1 MDGAH
6 LRLEAVRVEMPQMA
20 PVGVIDGALPRSRAL
35 AIRLDRRAES
45 LRAARSPADALLGFA
60 LLPWCD
66 VTLWSVT
73 GPAPQGAAPNA
84 ADRGMHGELHAI
96 DAAVVEGCAHAW
108 LRVEVTD
115 VDWALAYV
123 ERLPVQHAF
132 VSKAWRWRWS
142 SAAWHCGF
150 GAKPRVLAPEWSG
163 PARRDLWRERLAGAF
178 VGRSDRSVP
187 VAQRHG
193 GGGGLPPRIEGSAV
207 DQLAQRAAGHS
218 PGMPPA
224 SPERERVDAIDPSQ
238 GELAVA

>member
-6 LRLEAVRVEMPQMA
+6 LRLEAVLVEMPQHV
-20 PVGVIDGALPRSRAL
+20 PVGSIEDAVPRSTAL
-35 AIRLDRRAES
+35 ASRLDGRAAS
-45 LRAARSPADALLGFA
+45 LRAARSPADALLGYA

-73 GPAPQGAAPNA
+73 GPAPPGAAPPPV
-84 ADRGMHGELHAI
+84 DRGMDGEPRSSSP
-96 DAAVVEGCAHAW
+96 AAVGGCAHAW
-108 LRVEVTD
+108 LRVGVED

-123 ERLPVQHAF
+123 ELLPVRQAF

-187 VAQRHG
+187 VALRIG
-193 GGGGLPPRIEGSAV
+193 GGEGRPPQIEGSAV
-207 DQLAQRAAGHS
+207 DRLAQRAVAHS
-218 PGMPPA
+218 PGMPSA
-224 SPERERVDAIDPSQ
+224 SLESVDAIDPSH